1 MEDKEAIE
9 VNDVKPS
16 SLRHIVG
23 QKQVVEIVTTELDA
37 AQIDNRR
44 FDTALFVGPPGCG
57 KTSVSH
63 IIADEMAA
71 PFIEVLGQ
79 SVKNL
84 AELNA
89 LLLSAKEDKNV
100 IFIDEAAELDPSLQ
114 VALYMALDQ
123 RKIVVSGTKAGGS
136 PLTIPLVDF
145 TLLLA
150 TTHEADLLQPLRD
163 RCRMILR
170 FQFYSDQELAELV
183 RQRSIGL
190 RWPVNS
196 EVLPEIAKRSRGTPR
211 LALRLL
217 SSCRR
222 VARSQGEHTITIEHL
237 HRACSLEQID
247 DFGLGPTE
255 QQYLKILSDGAAR
268 LNVLASML
276 GLPTKTITDV
286 VESFL
291 IRCGLVVKDDQS
303 RRTLTQKGLDH
314 CRNLSNHR
322 QILDK
327 DQSE

>member
-1 MEDKEAIE
+1 VEEKDAIE

-44 FDTALFVGPPGCG
+44 FDTALFVGPAGCG

-79 SVKNL
+79 SLKNS
-84 AELNA
+84 ADLNA
-89 LLLSAKEDKNV
+89 LLLSAKEDKTV

-123 RKIVVSGTKAGGS
+123 KKIVVSGTKAGGS
-136 PLTIPLVDF
+136 PITIPLADF

-163 RCRMILR
+163 RMRLVLR
-170 FQFYSDQELAELV
+170 FQFYSGLELTELV

-190 RWPVNS
+190 RWPVDA

-217 SSCRR
+217 QSCRR
-222 VARSQGEHTITIEHL
+222 VCRSLGESTITIDHL
-237 HRACSLEQID
+237 RRACSLEQID
-247 DFGLGPTE
+247 DLGLGPTE
-255 QQYLKILSDGAAR
+255 QQYLDILSNGATR

-291 IRCGLVVKDDQS
+291 IRSGLVVKDDQS

-322 QILDK
+322 QIPDK
-327 DQSE
+327 DQSK

>member
-1 MEDKEAIE
+1 VEEKEAIE

-44 FDTALFVGPPGCG
+44 FDHALMVGPPGCG

-63 IIADEMAA
+63 IISDEMAC

-89 LLLSAKEDKNV
+89 LLLSAKEDKTV
-100 IFIDEAAELDPSLQ
+100 IFVDEAAELDETLQ
-114 VALYMALDQ
+114 VAIYMALDQ
-123 RKIVVSGTKAGGS
+123 KKIVVSGTKAGGS
-136 PLTIPLVDF
+136 PITIPLVDF

-163 RCRMILR
+163 RMRLVLR
-170 FQFYSDQELAELV
+170 FQFYSNQELAELV

-190 RWPVNS
+190 RWPVDS
-196 EVLPEIAKRSRGTPR
+196 EVLPEIARRSRGTPR

-217 SSCRR
+217 QSCRR
-222 VARSQGEHTITIEHL
+222 VCRSLGESTITIDHFR
-237 HRACSLEQID
+237 RACTLEQID
-247 DFGLGPTE
+247 ELGLGPTE
-255 QQYLKILSDGAAR
+255 QQYLRILSNGANR
-268 LNVLASML
+268 VGVMASIL
-276 GLPTKTITDV
+276 GLPVQTV
-286 VESFL
+286 QNVAESFL
-291 IRCGLVVKDDQS
+291 LRAGLIVKDDQS
-303 RRTLTQKGLDH
+303 RRQLTQLGLDH
-314 CRNLSNHR
+314 CKNLSNHR
-322 QILDK
+322 QIPDK
-327 DQSE
+327 DQSK